1 MDGLPFAIDAAEGV
15 GETDAAGEALAVGDA
30 AEDDVTADDAGIGT
44 ERHDDR
50 IDYLYRVEG
59 KVGVDEAV
67 DELPLSLPNAAAPD
81 EDEIVGDETFELIP
95 VLFDLR
101 LVEPVSTRPQ
111 RNRKSPRRN
120 ASHS

>member
-67 DELPLSLPNAAAPD
+67 DELPLSFPHAAAPD
-81 EDEIVGDETFELIP
+81 EDEIVGDDPFELIP
-95 VLFDLR
+95 ALFRSEALR
-101 LVEPVSTRPQ
+101 VGKECVSTGRSRWWPY
-111 RNRKSPRRN
+111 
-120 ASHS
+120 H